1 MAYIFSI
8 VIIEKKVVSTEI
20 FQFSLDLFGNNGN
33 KGPSGFRSKKKI
45 HSRKGYLKGGSCP
58 KIF

>member
-33 KGPSGFRSKKKI
+33 KGQYIAEKVI
-45 HSRKGYLKGGSCP
+45 
-58 KIF
+58 